1 MAEAI
6 FDEFGQKYDILLIP
20 SQGGVFEI
28 VADGRLVFSKS
39 ETNRH
44 AEYESDVAPS
54 LRTAP

>member
-6 FDEFGQKYDILLIP
+6 FDEFGQKYDIHLIP
-20 SQGGVFEI
+20 SRGGVFEI
-28 VADGRLVFSKS
+28 VVDGRLVFSKS